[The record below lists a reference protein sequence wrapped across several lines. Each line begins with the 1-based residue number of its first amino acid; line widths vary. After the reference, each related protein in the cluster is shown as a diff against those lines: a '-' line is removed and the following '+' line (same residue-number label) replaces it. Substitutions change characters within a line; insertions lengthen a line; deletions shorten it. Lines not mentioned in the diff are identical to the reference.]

1 MLERRCH
8 GSNCECLEYLVQW
21 DSQFMGQPHNAGEQN
36 DMSVLTYVVY
46 IHLYIFVVMCRLN
59 SSCSSR
65 RAWVHVE
72 FVNELR
78 TLYETGEA
86 PGCKISHHIVGKFV
100 RAIGSLEAAHT
111 LKDIWANKGFN
122 FEKVDDIYSIRLND
136 QWRLELTIDWVD
148 KQHSRETVYPQH
160 LSKHYKE
167 RWP

>member
-1 MLERRCH
+1 M
-8 GSNCECLEYLVQW
+8 
-21 DSQFMGQPHNAGEQN
+21 
-36 DMSVLTYVVY
+36 
-46 IHLYIFVVMCRLN
+46 
-59 SSCSSR
+59 
-65 RAWVHVE
+65 HVE

-86 PGCKISHHIVGKFV
+86 PGYRISHRIVDKFV

-122 FEKVDDIYSIRLND
+122 FEKVDDIYSMRLND
-136 QWRLELTIDWVD
+136 QWRLELTIDWAN
-148 KQHSRETVYPQH
+148 KQHSHETLYPQH

>member
-1 MLERRCH
+1 MQCPTQNAILILTSMVYMLLHIIVEV
-8 GSNCECLEYLVQW
+8 G
-21 DSQFMGQPHNAGEQN
+21 
-36 DMSVLTYVVY
+36 
-46 IHLYIFVVMCRLN
+46 RLDA
-59 SSCSSR
+59 SCSSR

-86 PGCKISHHIVGKFV
+86 PGCKISHHIVDKFV
-100 RAIGSLEAAHT
+100 RAIGSLEAACT
-111 LKDIWANKGFN
+111 LEDIRTNRGYN
-122 FEKVDDIYSIRLND
+122 FEQVGDVYSMRLNR
-136 QWRLELTIDWVD
+136 QWRLELTIDWAD

>member
-1 MLERRCH
+1 M
-8 GSNCECLEYLVQW
+8 
-21 DSQFMGQPHNAGEQN
+21 
-36 DMSVLTYVVY
+36 
-46 IHLYIFVVMCRLN
+46 
-59 SSCSSR
+59 
-65 RAWVHVE
+65 HVE

-136 QWRLELTIDWVD
+136 QWRLELTIDWAD

>member
-1 MLERRCH
+1 MQCPTQNAILILTSMVYMLLHIIVET
-8 GSNCECLEYLVQW
+8 
-21 DSQFMGQPHNAGEQN
+21 D
-36 DMSVLTYVVY
+36 
-46 IHLYIFVVMCRLN
+46 RLDT
-59 SSCSSR
+59 SCSGRS
-65 RAWVHVE
+65 AQVHVE

-122 FEKVDDIYSIRLND
+122 FEKVDDNDIYSIRLND
-136 QWRLELTIDWVD
+136 QWRLELTIDWAD